1 MTRVVKFTF
10 NPFQENTYLLYDDTK
25 ECIIIDPGCYEMHER
40 QELVNFIQRE
50 ELKPVRL
57 LNTHCHIDH
66 VVGNKFVADTYNLG
80 LEIHEG
86 EVPVLDSLM
95 SVATRYGIPN
105 VEKSPAPARFI
116 EVGEE
121 ITFGETVLKTLFTP
135 GHSPASLS
143 FYCEKDAFVIAGDVL
158 FQQSV
163 GRVDLPGGD
172 GPTLIRSIKEQLF
185 PLGDDVKVYPGHGRA
200 TTIGEEKVGNPFLN
214 GEITL

>member
-40 QELVNFIQRE
+40 QELINFIQRE

-95 SVATRYGIPN
+95 SVAMMYGISN

-116 EVGEE
+116 ETGEE

-135 GHSPASLS
+135 GHSPASIS
-143 FYCEKDAFVIAGDVL
+143 FYCEKDSFVIAGDVL

-172 GPTLIRSIKEQLF
+172 GPTLIKSIKEQLF

-200 TTIGEEKVGNPFLN
+200 TTIGEEKLGNPFLN
-214 GEITL
+214 GEIVL

>member
-1 MTRVVKFTF
+1 
-10 NPFQENTYLLYDDTK
+10 
-25 ECIIIDPGCYEMHER
+25 MHER
-40 QELVNFIQRE
+40 QELINFIQRE

-95 SVATRYGIPN
+95 SVAMMYGIPN

-116 EVGEE
+116 ETGEE

-135 GHSPASLS
+135 GHSPASIS
-143 FYCEKDAFVIAGDVL
+143 FYCEKDSFVIAGDVL

-172 GPTLIRSIKEQLF
+172 GPTLIKSIKEQLF

-200 TTIGEEKVGNPFLN
+200 TTIGEEKLGNPFLN
-214 GEITL
+214 GEIVL